1 MKIYFFIG
9 FLILNF
15 AVVIAQQ
22 TAEIPLKQLDGY
34 IAAQEDTVQGLKPN
48 NEAHIIWKKKNQ
60 KTPISIVYLHGFGAS
75 SREGEPVV
83 SKLAETFGW
92 NVYMSRL
99 QSHGISREDA
109 FKNLTP
115 ENYIA
120 SAKEAL
126 AIGKKI
132 GKKVLLVSTSTGGTL
147 SLILASE
154 EKNLAGLVMYSPFIG
169 LKNPALAAIT
179 QPGGKEFF
187 IKQVGGEVQ
196 HQDRP
201 AEEAKYWSTD
211 YHVNGYVGLINMLQQ
226 NMKPETFSKVICPVF
241 LGYYYKNENEQD
253 QVVSVPAM
261 LKMYKELGTPEGKK
275 EKVAFPEAGNHV
287 IASDL
292 RSNSWENV
300 YKKSVEFITENIQ

>member
-1 MKIYFFIG
+1 MKKYILIG
-9 FLILNF
+9 FLLLNLTRIF
-15 AVVIAQQ
+15 AQQ
-22 TAEIPLKQLDGY
+22 LDNISLNKLDEY
-34 IAAQEDTVQGLKPN
+34 IASKEASVNDLKPN
-48 NEAHIIWKKKNQ
+48 NEAHIIWEKEYQ

-75 SREGEPVV
+75 SKEGEPVI
-83 SKLAETFGW
+83 SKLAEKFGW

-99 QSHGISREDA
+99 QSHGIAEEDA

-120 SAKEAL
+120 SAKQAL

-132 GKKVLLVSTSTGGTL
+132 GEKVLLVSTSTGGTL

-154 EKNLAGLVMYSPFIG
+154 DRDLAGLIMYSPFIG
-169 LKNPALAAIT
+169 LKNPAMAAIT
-179 QPGGKEFF
+179 KPGGKEFF
-187 IKQVGGEVQ
+187 INQIGGEVQ

-201 AEEAKYWSTD
+201 TEEAKYWSTD

-226 NMKPETFSKVICPVF
+226 NMKPETFSKVSCPVF
-241 LGYYYKNENEQD
+241 LGYYYKNEKEQD
-253 QVVSVPAM
+253 QVVSVEAM
-261 LKMYKELGTPEGKK
+261 LKMYDELGTPAAEK

-292 RSNSWENV
+292 RSKDWEKV
-300 YKKSVEFITENIQ
+300 YQESVEFITENIK

>member
-1 MKIYFFIG
+1 MKKYFLIG
-9 FLILNF
+9 FLLLNL
-15 AVVIAQQ
+15 VSVIAQQ
-22 TAEIPLKQLDGY
+22 LEKIPLNTLDQY
-34 IAAQEDTVQGLKPN
+34 ITSQEEEVNALKAN
-48 NEAHIIWKKKNQ
+48 NEAHIIWEKKYQ

-83 SKLAETFGW
+83 SKLAKNFGW

-99 QSHGISREDA
+99 QSHGIAAEDA
-109 FKNLTP
+109 FKSLTP

-120 SAKEAL
+120 SAKKAL
-126 AIGKKI
+126 AIGRKI
-132 GKKVLLVSTSTGGTL
+132 GEKVLLVSTSTGGTL

-154 EKNLAGLVMYSPFIG
+154 EKDLAGLIMYSPFIG
-169 LKNPALAAIT
+169 LKNPAMAAIT

-187 IKQVGGEVQ
+187 INQIGGEVQ

-211 YHVNGYVGLINMLQQ
+211 YHVNGYIGLIKMLQQ
-226 NMKPETFSKVICPVF
+226 NMKPETFSKVTCPVF
-241 LGYYYKNENEQD
+241 LGYYYKNEEAQD

-261 LKMYKELGTPEGKK
+261 LKMYAELGTPESKK

-292 RSNSWENV
+292 RSNDWENV
-300 YKKSVEFITENIQ
+300 YKKSVELITENIK

>member
-1 MKIYFFIG
+1 MKKYFFIG
-9 FLILNF
+9 ILLLNLAPLF
-15 AVVIAQQ
+15 AQQ
-22 TAEIPLKQLDGY
+22 LEDISLNKLDKY
-34 IAAQEDTVQGLKPN
+34 IATQESKIEDLKPD
-48 NEAHIIWKKKNQ
+48 NEAHIIWENKYQ
-60 KTPISIVYLHGFGAS
+60 KTPIAIVYLHGFGAS

-83 SKLAETFGW
+83 SKLAEKFGW

-99 QSHGISREDA
+99 QSHGIDSKDA
-109 FKNLTP
+109 FKSLTP

-120 SAKEAL
+120 SAQEAL

-132 GKKVLLVSTSTGGTL
+132 GEKVLLVSTSTGGTL

-154 EKNLAGLVMYSPFIG
+154 EKDLAGVIMYSPFIG
-169 LKNPALAAIT
+169 LKNPAMAAIT

-187 IKQVGGEVQ
+187 INQIGGEVQ
-196 HQDRP
+196 YQDRP

-211 YHVNGYVGLINMLQQ
+211 YHVNGYIGLIKMLQQ
-226 NMKPETFSKVICPVF
+226 NMKPETFSKVTCPVF
-241 LGYYYKNENEQD
+241 LGYYYKNEEEQD

-261 LKMYKELGTPEGKK
+261 LKMYAELGTPDAKK

-292 RSNSWENV
+292 RSNDWENV
-300 YKKSVEFITENIQ
+300 YKESVEFITEKIK